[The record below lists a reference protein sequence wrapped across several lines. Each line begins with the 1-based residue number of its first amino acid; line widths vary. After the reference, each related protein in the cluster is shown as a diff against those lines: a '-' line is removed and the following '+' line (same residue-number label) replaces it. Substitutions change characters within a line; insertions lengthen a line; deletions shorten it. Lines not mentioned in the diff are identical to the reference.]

1 MSGGLTTRI
10 TATMPE
16 NPTDLRRHDGQY
28 EYNLSEGEWL
38 EWDDKGNPAVR
49 RTSKAGIVVKIA
61 SAYAD

>member
-1 MSGGLTTRI
+1 
-10 TATMPE
+10 MPE

>member
-1 MSGGLTTRI
+1 MSYSNGL
-10 TATMPE
+10 AA
-16 NPTDLRRHDGQY
+16 LRR
-28 EYNLSEGEWL
+28 EAASIA